1 MGRGKTDK
9 RKTKAEL
16 IAELTELRDR
26 VAHLEANSVAAADSE
41 ADGERHDSAV
51 AGNGALAS
59 LDALDSAGLDRLS
72 EAVSDLLRRM
82 VSEDVDIRLTA
93 EERVGMVQ
101 ANPGAAEQLIV
112 NLFVTRAQPSKRS

>member
-1 MGRGKTDK
+1 MGRSKADK

-16 IAELTELRDR
+16 IAELTELRER
-26 VAHLEANSVAAADSE
+26 LTQLEADGVAAAKSE
-41 ADGERHDSAV
+41 ADGEPHDSAV
-51 AGNGALAS
+51 AGNGALAAP
-59 LDALDSAGLDRLS
+59 DALDSAGLDRLS

-82 VSEDVDIRLTA
+82 VAEDVDIRLTA